1 MKRNIITTAIAVS
14 MVASLCFAEE
24 AEVEKAKDT
33 AVRISIGNT
42 PGIDE
47 VEASGGSFD
56 APDEGGVSI
65 QVLGT
70 QRFWSQNNPAI
81 GGVFGAGLFLST
93 HSASEDG
100 ESIDT
105 TAFGGMFE
113 GGLAVKASEKL
124 VFELLPFI
132 GIGIGSND
140 LDVPVLGLD
149 DSGTG
154 LYLMYGVKG
163 GAFFSV
169 SDSVELGLEAGLYAF
184 DQEQEIDFGGFT
196 EDFTFSGS
204 GATVS
209 LVCAI
214 KF

>member
-1 MKRNIITTAIAVS
+1 MKRNIITIAIAAT
-14 MVASLCFAEE
+14 MVTSLCFTEE
-24 AEVEKAKDT
+24 IEVEKPKDSSL
-33 AVRISIGNT
+33 RISIGNT

-47 VEASGGSFD
+47 VETAGGSFE

-70 QRFWSQNNPAI
+70 QRFWSKNTPAI
-81 GGVFGAGLFLST
+81 GGVFGGGLFLST
-93 HSASEDG
+93 HSASEAG

-105 TAFGGMFE
+105 TAFGGIFE
-113 GGLAVKASEKL
+113 GGLAVKAGEKF

-132 GIGIGSND
+132 GLGVGFND
-140 LDVPVLGLD
+140 IDVPGFIE

-154 LYLMYGVKG
+154 LYVMYGVKG
-163 GAFFSV
+163 GAYFSV
-169 SDSVELGLEAGLYAF
+169 SDALELGLEAGLYAF
-184 DQEQEIDFGGFT
+184 EQDQEIDFGGFT

-204 GATVS
+204 GASVS
-209 LVCAI
+209 LVCAV

>member
-1 MKRNIITTAIAVS
+1 
-14 MVASLCFAEE
+14 
-24 AEVEKAKDT
+24 
-33 AVRISIGNT
+33 
-42 PGIDE
+42 
-47 VEASGGSFD
+47 
-56 APDEGGVSI
+56 
-65 QVLGT
+65 
-70 QRFWSQNNPAI
+70 
-81 GGVFGAGLFLST
+81 
-93 HSASEDG
+93 
-100 ESIDT
+100 
-105 TAFGGMFE
+105 MFE
-113 GGLAVKASEKL
+113 GGLAVKAGEKL

-132 GIGIGSND
+132 GIGIGSNE
-140 LDVPVLGLD
+140 LDVPSLGLD

-184 DQEQEIDFGGFT
+184 DQDQEIDFGGFT

-209 LVCAI
+209 LVCAV

>member
-1 MKRNIITTAIAVS
+1 MKRNIITTAIVVS
-14 MVASLCFAEE
+14 MVTGLCFAEE
-24 AEVEKAKDT
+24 TEVEKAKDKS
-33 AVRISIGNT
+33 VRISIGNT

-47 VEASGGSFD
+47 IEASGRSVD

-81 GGVFGAGLFLST
+81 GGVFGGGLFLST
-93 HSASEDG
+93 HSASEGG

-105 TAFGGMFE
+105 TAFGGIIE
-113 GGLAVKASEKL
+113 GGLAVKAGENF

-132 GIGIGSND
+132 GAGIGSND
-140 LDVPVLGLD
+140 LDVPALGLD

-154 LYLMYGVKG
+154 LYLMYGIKG

-184 DQEQEIDFGGFT
+184 DQDQEIEMFGVT

-204 GATVS
+204 GASVS
-209 LVCAI
+209 LVCAV